1 MGQVDGKI
9 AGWEALKMPRVS
21 MISLLKQNEQP
32 TLVVRARTKLENLP
46 QLIGESYGKLCAYLE
61 KLGETVSDVPF
72 VAYHNMDMQALD
84 VEIGFPVANPL
95 PEKGEIKSGLIPAG
109 TRIFCLYRG
118 PYGEMAPVYEE
129 MQKWMG
135 ENGYVPAGPVYEHY
149 YNGPEFP
156 ESELVTQIVM
166 PVKKV

>member
-1 MGQVDGKI
+1 
-9 AGWEALKMPRVS
+9 MPRVS
-21 MISLLKQNEQP
+21 MINLLKQNEQP
-32 TLVVRARTKLENLP
+32 TLVVHARTKLENLP

-109 TRIFCLYRG
+109 TRIFCIYRG
-118 PYGEMAPVYEE
+118 PYGEMVPVYQE

-135 ENGYVPAGPVYEHY
+135 ENGYVPAGPVYEYY

-156 ESELVTQIVM
+156 ESELVTKIVM

>member
-1 MGQVDGKI
+1 
-9 AGWEALKMPRVS
+9 MPRVS

-95 PEKGEIKSGLIPAG
+95 PEEGEIKSGLIPAG
-109 TRIFCLYRG
+109 TRIFCIYRG

-129 MQKWMG
+129 MQKWIS
-135 ENGYVPAGPVYEHY
+135 ENRCVPAGPVYEHY

-156 ESELVTQIVM
+156 ESELVTKIVM